1 MKKALIIHNKLS
13 ENALQ
18 DELDV
23 LDQAN
28 VVEKEFIKFGYEVY
42 REDFDLNMQRVK
54 DTLLRLKPDFIFNL
68 VETIDGKGFLS
79 FMAPALFES
88 MDIPFSGSGSYAL
101 YLTSN
106 KMLTKEAFV
115 AAGIPTGE
123 WYSANETDKLNP
135 AKRYIVK
142 PFGEDASVGISE
154 DAVFYGNDPKLKEY
168 IDNNKSADFFIEEY
182 IHGRE
187 FNISILGGKK
197 GPRVM
202 PPAEM
207 KFYDYPEDKP
217 FVLGYKAKWE
227 EDSFEYKNTRRTFD
241 FTESDKPLI
250 EKVKQIS
257 LDCWKKFNLRGY
269 VRVDI
274 RVDEKNN
281 PYVLEINANPCISPD
296 AGFYIACNKG
306 GVDFNEVISEIIYDG
321 YK

>member
-1 MKKALIIHNKLS
+1 MKRALIIHNRIS

-23 LDQAN
+23 LEEAD
-28 VVEKEFIKFGYEVY
+28 VVEKEFQNLGYEVF
-42 REDFDLNMQRVK
+42 REDFDLDMQRVK
-54 DTLLRLKPDFIFNL
+54 ESILKIKPDFIFNL
-68 VETIDGKGFLS
+68 VETVDGKGFLS

-88 MDIPFSGSGSYAL
+88 LEIPFSGSDSFAL
-101 YLTSN
+101 YLTSH
-106 KMLTKEAFV
+106 KMKAKEAFV

-123 WYSANETDKLNP
+123 WFAANETNKLNP
-135 AKRYIVK
+135 KKRYIVK
-142 PFGEDASVGISE
+142 PYGEDASVGISE

-168 IDNNKSADFFIEEY
+168 IENNKDAGFFIEEY

-187 FNISILGGKK
+187 FNISVLGGKK

-207 KFYDYPEDKP
+207 KYYEYPEDKP
-217 FVLGYKAKWE
+217 FVLGYKAKWD
-227 EDSFEYKNTRRTFD
+227 EDSFEYQNTRRTFD
-241 FTESDKPLI
+241 FPETDKPLI

-257 LDCWKKFNLRGY
+257 LDCWKKFNLHGY

-274 RVDEKNN
+274 RVDKDNN

-296 AGFYIACNKG
+296 AGFYVACNQG

-321 YK
+321 QR